1 MIGNWV
7 YSAWLSLGHVE
18 LGHPVYAT
26 YLILGMSIWQKF
38 MDFLLT
44 LNRLKLMIG
53 SAIVVYLLFMFLIFT
68 IDLEILCNAYG
79 SLLPFPSFSFFTFG
93 FIISWSSFLSIYN
106 RCIQLALNMHML
118 RQGSL
123 LLLMALLWETPMGK
137 KWVICIS
144 YVLYKTKLLHLLAWM
159 MEVVASTEQPE
170 RTFGLTLQSWYTL
183 VAFNL

>member
-1 MIGNWV
+1 MVLPLLYIYCSCFWYLQLTWKFYV
-7 YSAWLSLGHVE
+7 MPMVVFCLFHHFHFSLF
-18 LGHPVYAT
+18 
-26 YLILGMSIWQKF
+26 I
-38 MDFLLT
+38 
-44 LNRLKLMIG
+44 
-53 SAIVVYLLFMFLIFT
+53 
-68 IDLEILCNAYG
+68 
-79 SLLPFPSFSFFTFG
+79 